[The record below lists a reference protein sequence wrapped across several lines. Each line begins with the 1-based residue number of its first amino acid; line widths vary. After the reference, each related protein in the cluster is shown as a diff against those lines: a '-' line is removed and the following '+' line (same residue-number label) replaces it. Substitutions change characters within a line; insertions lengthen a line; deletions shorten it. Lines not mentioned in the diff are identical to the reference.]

1 MDANTVTVLRNPKGP
16 LNEIRRVTNPEPAAG
31 GADLEETALVK
42 QRGPYSLKNR
52 GRAIAPEDYEWL
64 GREVAGARRVYCLPT
79 RKSNGTRMPGWVTVV
94 VVPEATHTLTGGQGR
109 TEPEPTLLRE
119 VREYLAARALA
130 NLAGPSLEAAAAAD
144 SQPDLDQI
152 HVKGATVVEVVV
164 HAKVTPK
171 DRQKSDSTRQDV
183 LKQLAAF
190 LYPVDG
196 GPDRQGWQPGRE
208 RVSIGNQDGDRERAG
223 GRSVGEIWLTTPS
236 RQQQSLTP
244 AAGTRLAVSMPVGS
258 QVSTFDER
266 IKGLLLSQLPANTNL
281 DSILVGGFN
290 DNDVVV
296 VGPLQ
301 DDAPVVRRINLARRK
316 SGEAASDPA
325 IANEFVFDLPVD
337 FPDQQTFD
345 DWSAGCTGTGLSLA
359 SENGRVAAPIDA
371 SNGFRYE
378 KDASAASTCSGCA
391 WSALRPASRSA
402 WWTLSA
408 AAAAPTSFRSE
419 TCRPTSS

>member
-1 MDANTVTVLRNPKGP
+1 M
-16 LNEIRRVTNPEPAAG
+16 
-31 GADLEETALVK
+31 
-42 QRGPYSLKNR
+42 
-52 GRAIAPEDYEWL
+52 
-64 GREVAGARRVYCLPT
+64 
-79 RKSNGTRMPGWVTVV
+79 
-94 VVPEATHTLTGGQGR
+94 
-109 TEPEPTLLRE
+109 
-119 VREYLAARALA
+119 
-130 NLAGPSLEAAAAAD
+130 
-144 SQPDLDQI
+144 
-152 HVKGATVVEVVV
+152 

-196 GPDRQGWQPGRE
+196 GPDRQGWQPGRDVYLSE
-208 RVSIGNQDGDRERAG
+208 IKTEIENVPGVDH
-223 GRSVGEIWLTTPS
+223 VGEIWLTTPS

-266 IKGLLLSQLPANTNL
+266 IKGLLLSQLPANANL

-301 DDAPVVRRINLARRK
+301 NDAPVVRRINLARRK

-325 IANEFVFDLPVD
+325 IANELVFDLPVD

-359 SENGRVAAPIDA
+359 SENGRVRRAD
-371 SNGFRYE
+371 
-378 KDASAASTCSGCA
+378 
-391 WSALRPASRSA
+391 
-402 WWTLSA
+402 
-408 AAAAPTSFRSE
+408 
-419 TCRPTSS
+419 